1 MALLKE
7 IELKN
12 GVMLNYH
19 RVVSVNSITN
29 ISTTIEVAG
38 YVNESKRLEEKTYQG
53 LQMKQNR
60 TPEEEEEL
68 ERGINVYIDTDYIQI
83 PYDKNMNVDNAY
95 EYLLTTDKYKN
106 SENC

>member
-1 MALLKE
+1 MALQKE

-12 GVMLNYH
+12 GVTLNYH

-38 YVNESKRLEEKTYQG
+38 YVNEAKRLEEKTYQE
-53 LQMKQNR
+53 LQMKEDR

-106 SENC
+106 ARNC

>member
-1 MALLKE
+1 MALQKE

-12 GVMLNYH
+12 GVTLNYH

-29 ISTTIEVAG
+29 ISTAIEVAG
-38 YVNESKRLEEKTYQG
+38 YVSESKRLEEKTYQE

-83 PYDKNMNVDNAY
+83 PYEKNMNVDNAY

-106 SENC
+106 ARNC

>member
-1 MALLKE
+1 MALKKE

-12 GVMLNYH
+12 GVILNYH

-38 YVNESKRLEEKTYQG
+38 YVSEAKRLEEKTYQE
-53 LQMKQNR
+53 LQMKQDR

-106 SENC
+106 AKNC